1 MSQRFSVVLIAL
13 YPKHHFPFIGESQG
27 ICAISGYLTSVFPNE
42 AKTYIFDQQ
51 IDADNEILSAI
62 TSIKPDVIGFS
73 LKMGTMNQFD
83 SLYASIKQILY
94 TDDAYSPLLVVG
106 NSVAIFDGD
115 YLLSRYPD
123 VILSI
128 GEGEIS
134 FHDIILFLSKKIPF
148 EAIRNIKSA
157 SVNNLG
163 IPSQKEYY
171 YFDDICYSDRRF
183 SAKYYEQGGEVYI
196 EGSRGCA
203 YCSCSI
209 CECKQL
215 LGSSSVFK
223 KWRPRPVR
231 IIVSELINL
240 KELGIENVTFSDED
254 FVGND
259 SDGIQHAEDFAE
271 ALTGKNIGI
280 KFRVNMR
287 VKSISNCTDDAQMKK
302 RRSQLL
308 IKLKQSGLIK
318 IFLGFESGSQTQLKR
333 YSKNFSFAEFLD
345 AKKLL
350 ESLSI
355 DYELGFINFDP
366 LMSFDE
372 LTETM
377 SFISENNCIP
387 FISNIFK
394 ELRIQAGNTG
404 YLNLIRQ
411 FERQYGINILGEFNH
426 NEQLFP
432 VIRYADSRV
441 NKIVMIMRRVEK
453 ANYKL
458 YYCLRILTQ
467 YSSIDDDE
475 MQLLISNTLKDMKYS
490 CYKAMMSICDILQ
503 SKDYDA
509 SKLCDVERTYTT
521 NIQTYY
527 SLIKNKVSLSVD
539 NRYFHLRE
547 ILRSFEKKDNINI
560 HEF

>member
-94 TDDAYSPLLVVG
+94 TDAYSPLLVVG

-134 FHDIILFLSKKIPF
+134 FHDIILFLSKKLPF

-163 IPSQKEYY
+163 TPSQKEYY

-215 LGSSSVFK
+215 LGSSAVFK

-231 IIVSELINL
+231 IIVSELMNL

-271 ALTGKNIGI
+271 ALAGKNIGI

-467 YSSIDDDE
+467 YSSINDDE

-547 ILRSFEKKDNINI
+547 ILRSFENKDNINI